1 MSDRIPRFKNEEEEV
16 EFWDKHSLDE
26 FDDELEEV
34 HVECVRDNSIL
45 PVRMD
50 RDDIQRLKNI
60 AKKKGLTQDALAR
73 IWIKE
78 RLRQEKT
85 GV

>member
-1 MSDRIPRFKNEEEEV
+1 MKEKIPRFESEEEEV

-34 HVECVRDNSIL
+34 HVKCVRDNSIL
-45 PVRMD
+45 PVRLD
-50 RDDIQRLKNI
+50 HDDIQRLKNL
-60 AKKKGLTQDALAR
+60 AKQKGLTQDALAR

-85 GV
+85 V

>member
-1 MSDRIPRFKNEEEEV
+1 MKEKIPHFDSEEEEV
-16 EFWDKHSLDE
+16 EFWDKHSLNE

-34 HVECVRDNSIL
+34 DVKCARDNSIL
-45 PVRMD
+45 PVRLD
-50 RDDIQRLKNI
+50 HDDIQHLKNL

-85 GV
+85 V

>member
-1 MSDRIPRFKNEEEEV
+1 MSDRIPRFKSEEEEV

-34 HVECVRDNSIL
+34 HMECVRDNSIL
-45 PVRMD
+45 PVKLD
-50 RDDIQRLKNI
+50 RDDLQRLTNL
-60 AKKKGLTQDALAR
+60 AKKKGLTQNTLAR

>member
-1 MSDRIPRFKNEEEEV
+1 MSSKIPHFKSEEDEV
-16 EFWDKHSLDE
+16 RFWDKHSLDE

-34 HVECVRDNSIL
+34 HVECIRDNSIL
-45 PVRMD
+45 PVRLD
-50 RDDIQRLKNI
+50 RDDIQRLTSI
-60 AKKKGLTQDALAR
+60 AKKMGLSQNTLAR

-78 RLRQEKT
+78 RLIQEKA